1 MNFITKNDLYAFMNK
16 YPDEPEPTPTPEPDT
31 TSQEEELGAEAGTGT
46 ETEGTETQEQTNDDP
61 PADFDGP
68 DTYCKSAMEQV
79 ADYLGY
85 DPELQAYTQVIK
97 GDGGTLAA
105 LQAMPVNSI
114 TALSID
120 GAIGDPTTL
129 EVEKMN
135 YICFKDNSVFQKGS
149 RYSITFTAGYE
160 SVPDIIKTTALQIA
174 SLLWESAGGNLAVSS
189 QTFAD
194 TGSRVFNN
202 FTADRFLKQIAK
214 YKRYF

>member
-31 TSQEEELGAEAGTGT
+31 TSQEEPGAESGTDT
-46 ETEGTETQEQTNDDP
+46 ESTETQEQTNDDP
-61 PADFDGP
+61 PAEFDGP

-85 DPELQAYTQVIK
+85 DPELQTYTQVIK

-105 LQAMPVNSI
+105 LQAMPIQSI
-114 TALSID
+114 TALVID
-120 GAIGDPTTL
+120 GATGDPTTL

>member
-16 YPDEPEPTPTPEPDT
+16 FPDEQEQ
-31 TSQEEELGAEAGTGT
+31 SQQSGAE
-46 ETEGTETQEQTNDDP
+46 E
-61 PADFDGP
+61 FDGP
-68 DTYCKSAMEQV
+68 ETYCKSAMEQI

-85 DPELQAYTQVIK
+85 DPELQEYTQDVK

-105 LQAMPVNSI
+105 LQAMPVVSI
-114 TALSID
+114 TALSVD
-120 GAIGDPTTL
+120 GTEGDPAAL

-135 YICFKDNSVFQKGS
+135 YICFKDNSIFQKGS
-149 RYSITFTAGYE
+149 RYTITFTAGYQT
-160 SVPDIIKTTALQIA
+160 VPDIIRTTALQIA

>member
-16 YPDEPEPTPTPEPDT
+16 YPEEPEPAPTPEP
-31 TSQEEELGAEAGTGT
+31 TSQEEEPGAEAGTGT
-46 ETEGTETQEQTNDDP
+46 EAESTENEAQTNDDP
-61 PADFDGP
+61 PEFDGP

-85 DPELQAYTQVIK
+85 DPELQTYTQVIK

-105 LQAMPVNSI
+105 LQAMPIQSI

-120 GAIGDPTTL
+120 GATGNPTTL